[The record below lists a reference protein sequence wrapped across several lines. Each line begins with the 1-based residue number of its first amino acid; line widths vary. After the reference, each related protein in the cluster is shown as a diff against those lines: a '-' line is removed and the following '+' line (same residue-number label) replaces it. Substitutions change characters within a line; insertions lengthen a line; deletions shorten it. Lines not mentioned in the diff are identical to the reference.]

1 MRITPEQIEE
11 RLAQL
16 RADQG
21 KVLAT
26 IEQLKANLSAYQGAI
41 EDCEFWLAA
50 VSAETPEAETPKR
63 LPIALKKP

>member
-1 MRITPEQIEE
+1 MPITPEQIVA

-16 RADQG
+16 RADQE
-21 KVLAT
+21 KILAT

-50 VSAETPEAETPKR
+50 SSAETPEAETPKGV
-63 LPIALKKP
+63 